1 MKNKR
6 RFGRF
11 HRLLA
16 AAGLCALA
24 CLGAGLVTTRPVGCS
39 NDDLTAPL
47 EVMTED
53 PSEEEKV
60 VYLTFD
66 DGPSSTT
73 EAVLAIL
80 KKEEVPATF
89 FVIAA
94 ENNEKYLPLLERT
107 AAEGHMIALHTCTH
121 DYKAIYQ
128 SPSAYWQDIDA
139 LKEKLSAYVDP
150 QELVWLRFPGGS
162 TNTVSHKYGG
172 SSIMK
177 DLKAQATEKGYH
189 YVDWNVCADDA
200 IGGHP
205 SAEKI
210 YNNVIRDVGDKHR
223 CIVLMHDTKATQNT
237 AAALPDI
244 IRWFKN
250 AGYRFDTVD
259 HLEREI

>member
-1 MKNKR
+1 MMVAIRVINRIFSLTIMKR
-6 RFGRF
+6 LMVLWQFGLL
-11 HRLLA
+11 HRCLLY
-16 AAGLCALA
+16 
-24 CLGAGLVTTRPVGCS
+24 T
-39 NDDLTAPL
+39 
-47 EVMTED
+47 
-53 PSEEEKV
+53 
-60 VYLTFD
+60 
-66 DGPSSTT
+66 
-73 EAVLAIL
+73 
-80 KKEEVPATF
+80 
-89 FVIAA
+89 
-94 ENNEKYLPLLERT
+94 
-107 AAEGHMIALHTCTH
+107 
-121 DYKAIYQ
+121 
-128 SPSAYWQDIDA
+128 
-139 LKEKLSAYVDP
+139 
-150 QELVWLRFPGGS
+150 
-162 TNTVSHKYGG
+162 
-172 SSIMK
+172 SIMK